1 MYQALGPAI
10 GKLSETTESRHGC
23 KVNWET
29 CLIKKDM
36 TFPEALISDAVVRLI
51 RAFGL

>member
-29 CLIKKDM
+29 CLIKKIWPSRKPLLAM
-36 TFPEALISDAVVRLI
+36 RWC
-51 RAFGL
+51 G